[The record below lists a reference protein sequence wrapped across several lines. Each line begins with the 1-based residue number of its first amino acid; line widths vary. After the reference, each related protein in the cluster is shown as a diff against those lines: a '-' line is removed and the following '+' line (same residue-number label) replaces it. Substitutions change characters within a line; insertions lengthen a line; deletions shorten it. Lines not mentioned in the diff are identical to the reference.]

1 MTDNIDELLER
12 AYESEDISE
21 TASIAKK
28 ILKLEPDNNE
38 AILLLADT
46 IEDNEERLELI
57 SEAIDRAYAYLKKY
71 DSGKPG
77 LSEDDE
83 GVVCLALLQR
93 ASFSFF
99 MVGDD
104 DQALKIAEKL
114 ITYDVE
120 DGGANRNLYYRILM
134 ERFEWS
140 RILRETMSDKD
151 RLLGWAYSRLIA
163 AFMLALEG
171 NKDAKALVSQ
181 NKMFWDTV
189 RMSPNVPFYMLG
201 FFPEP
206 VDDSEEEE
214 DAFGVAMLFEGVW
227 HLSID
232 LFNWFSK
239 NTILFGLLTDRFGSE
254 SKDMLEILNSLGGGK
269 DYKEVKAALKNL
281 PEYGDDDVLNCLSV
295 KD

>member
-1 MTDNIDELLER
+1 MRMTDNIDELLER

-214 DAFGVAMLFEGVW
+214 EAPIFLQNG
-227 HLSID
+227 
-232 LFNWFSK
+232 
-239 NTILFGLLTDRFGSE
+239 GLRH
-254 SKDMLEILNSLGGGK
+254 
-269 DYKEVKAALKNL
+269 
-281 PEYGDDDVLNCLSV
+281 
-295 KD
+295 